1 MADGVGFE
9 PTVRCRTLDF
19 ESSTFDHS
27 DTHPTG
33 LFKDIYYYST
43 KYNRNNSCK
52 IKSCYF
58 VYYCCAFFEKSPSL
72 FGYILRRRHR

>member
-27 DTHPTG
+27 DTHPI
-33 LFKDIYYYST
+33 KDINNITYYII
-43 KYNRNNSCK
+43 KHNFYNRGE
-52 IKSCYF
+52 IKSGYF
-58 VYYCCAFFEKSPSL
+58 VWLLYVAS
-72 FGYILRRRHR
+72 

>member
-27 DTHPTG
+27 DTHPYMN
-33 LFKDIYYYST
+33 FKNITYYII
-43 KYNRNNSCK
+43 KHNFYNRGE
-52 IKSCYF
+52 IKSGYF
-58 VYYCCAFFEKSPSL
+58 VWLHYASF
-72 FGYILRRRHR
+72 